1 MRGRNAV
8 LTRAKR
14 EFSPR
19 PNKDVRKKGAERRE
33 DKKIPLPVSQ
43 KIGKKIAIPL
53 EFFPKVCYNSR
64 NLKTWMKK
72 TPKKGRGRFV
82 C

>member
-8 LTRAKR
+8 FDESEKR
-14 EFSPR
+14 IFAAA
-19 PNKDVRKKGAERRE
+19 NKDVRKKREERRK
-33 DKKIPLPVSQ
+33 DKKIPLSVSQ
-43 KIGKKIAIPL
+43 KNREKIAIPL
-53 EFFPKVCYNSR
+53 EFFPKVCYKSR
-64 NLKTWMKK
+64 NLKTGMKK